1 MSGRTG
7 TGRTGADRTGTA
19 LVVVDLQND
28 FCTGQVARARF
39 GGDGAVLEAVVA
51 NSVLAVE
58 RARRAGVEV
67 VFVRFLGDTVHQGAA
82 WRARDRRL
90 GKRPKCLEG
99 TWGAEF
105 HGVAPE
111 PGERV
116 FTKRACFDAFLGEG
130 EGEGVGG
137 GVGGGEG
144 NGGGEGE
151 GDGNRNGGGLEE
163 HLRASGTGHLVLAGL
178 YADVCVDSTA
188 RTAFQKG
195 FHLTVLTDCTTS
207 LHLPHDDVLRFM
219 RVLYGARTTTGDDPA
234 AWTVPVDGEEPCT
247 P

>member
-1 MSGRTG
+1 MTG
-7 TGRTGADRTGTA
+7 PTGTA

-28 FCTGQVARARF
+28 FCAGPVARARF

-51 NSVLAVE
+51 NSVRAVE

-67 VFVRFLGDTVHQGAA
+67 VFVRFLGDPVHQGAA

-90 GKRPKCLEG
+90 GKEPKCLEG
-99 TWGAEF
+99 TWGAGF
-105 HGVAPE
+105 HGVAPA

-116 FTKRACFDAFLGEG
+116 FTKRARFDAFLGEDPG
-130 EGEGVGG
+130 EHSGEHSGPGP
-137 GVGGGEG
+137 
-144 NGGGEGE
+144 
-151 GDGNRNGGGLEE
+151 GGGLEE
-163 HLRASGTGHLVLAGL
+163 HLRASGTGHLVFAGL

-195 FHLTVLTDCTTS
+195 FHVTVLTDCTTS
-207 LHLPHDDVLRFM
+207 LHLPYDDVLRFM
-219 RVLYGARTTTGDDPA
+219 RVLYGARTATGDDPT
-234 AWTVPVDGEEPCT
+234 AWTAPADEEEPCT

>member
-1 MSGRTG
+1 MTG
-7 TGRTGADRTGTA
+7 PAGTA

-28 FCTGQVARARF
+28 FCAGPVARARF

-51 NSVLAVE
+51 NSVRAVD

-67 VFVRFLGDTVHQGAA
+67 LFVRFLGDVVHQGAA

-90 GKRPKCLEG
+90 GKEPKCLEG

-105 HGVAPE
+105 HGVAPA

-116 FTKRACFDAFLGEG
+116 FTKRARFDAFLGEG
-130 EGEGVGG
+130 PGE
-137 GVGGGEG
+137 
-144 NGGGEGE
+144 
-151 GDGNRNGGGLEE
+151 DLEE
-163 HLRASGTGHLVLAGL
+163 HLRAGGTGHLVLAGL

-207 LHLPHDDVLRFM
+207 LHLPCDDVLRFM

-234 AWTVPVDGEEPCT
+234 AWTAPAHGEEACAP
-247 P
+247 